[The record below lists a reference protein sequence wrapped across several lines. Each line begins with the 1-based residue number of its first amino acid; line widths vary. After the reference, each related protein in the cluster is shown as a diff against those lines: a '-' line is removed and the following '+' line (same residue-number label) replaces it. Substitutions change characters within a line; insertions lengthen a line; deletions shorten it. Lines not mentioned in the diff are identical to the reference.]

1 MNPPIRVYLRESSD
15 VGGPETMKAS
25 AHHLTDASP
34 DADPAFA
41 GRGDGPDLRVHRD
54 LEALDS
60 LEEAWRNLTPSD
72 AAPFLTFS
80 WNQAWYRSYAGP
92 RMKPLLFELV
102 DGDETVAILPCYR
115 DGSSI
120 RLAGDRIC
128 DYQDILAADDA
139 AVRAMLREV
148 MAWVAREGSGD
159 HLHFEKLSSEGALHR
174 VLHLPGATPAGTLSF
189 EKSYAPCPFA
199 DLGDGLEGYLSSLPR
214 RTRQDLR
221 NSLSRLQRE
230 APGANV
236 RVVRDLGVKIDDL
249 ETAADFHVV
258 HFTKAGRS
266 PLGDPRLVEFFGRVA
281 KDPDVGLQLA
291 FLEHDGALLAV
302 DFGFVRGPRYYGYLM
317 AYDPAS
323 ARLSPGKC
331 LLLLRIDR
339 WVKEDGVRILDFL
352 AGDES
357 YKRAY
362 TGGRAYRVW
371 SMRLMPPSLRHRAL
385 HLGLRSDRR
394 FREFAKKLLG
404 RNRVASA

>member
-1 MNPPIRVYLRESSD
+1 MI
-15 VGGPETMKAS
+15 
-25 AHHLTDASP
+25 
-34 DADPAFA
+34 
-41 GRGDGPDLRVHRD
+41 
-54 LEALDS
+54 
-60 LEEAWRNLTPSD
+60 
-72 AAPFLTFS
+72 
-80 WNQAWYRSYAGP
+80 
-92 RMKPLLFELV
+92 
-102 DGDETVAILPCYR
+102 
-115 DGSSI
+115 
-120 RLAGDRIC
+120 
-128 DYQDILAADDA
+128 
-139 AVRAMLREV
+139 REV
-148 MAWVAREGSGD
+148 MGWLAREGSGD

-174 VLHLPGATPAGTLSF
+174 ALHQPGATPAGTLSF
-189 EKSYAPCPFA
+189 EKSYAPCPCA
-199 DLGDGLEGYLSSLPR
+199 DLGDGLAGYLSSLPR

-236 RVVRDLGVKIDDL
+236 RVVRDLEVKVDDL

-258 HFTKAGRS
+258 HFTKTGRS

-281 KDPDVGLQLA
+281 KDPDVGFQLA
-291 FLEHDGALLAV
+291 FLEHEGGLLAV
-302 DFGFVRGPRYYGYLM
+302 DFGFVRGLRYYGYLM
-317 AYDPAS
+317 AYDPAN
-323 ARLSPGKC
+323 ARLAPGKC

-371 SMRLMPPSLRHRAL
+371 TMRLMPPSLRHRAL

>member
-1 MNPPIRVYLRESSD
+1 MNPPIRVRLRESSD
-15 VGGPETMKAS
+15 VGEPETMKAS
-25 AHHLTDASP
+25 AHHLPDASP
-34 DADPAFA
+34 DAGSWLACP
-41 GRGDGPDLRVHRD
+41 GDGQLLRVHRD
-54 LEALDS
+54 LAALDS

-92 RMKPLLFELV
+92 RVKPLLFELV
-102 DGDETVAILPCYR
+102 DGEQTVAILPCYR
-115 DGSSI
+115 DGRSI

-174 VLHLPGATPAGTLSF
+174 VLHHPAATPVGTLSF
-189 EKSYAPCPFA
+189 EKSYAPCPYA
-199 DLGDGLEGYLSSLPR
+199 DLLDGLAGYLSSLPR
-214 RTRQDLR
+214 RTRQHLR
-221 NSLSRLQRE
+221 NSLSRLERE
-230 APGANV
+230 APGATV
-236 RVVRDLGVKIDDL
+236 RVVRDLEVKVDDL

-258 HFTKAGRS
+258 HFMKGGRS
-266 PLGDPRLVEFFGRVA
+266 PLCDPRLVEFFGRVA
-281 KDPDVGLQLA
+281 KDPDIGFQLA
-291 FLEHDGALLAV
+291 FLEHEGALLAV
-302 DFGFVRGPRYYGYLM
+302 DFGFVRGVRYYGYLM

-362 TGGRAYRVW
+362 TSGRAYRVW

-404 RNRVASA
+404 RDRVASA